1 MIAPFAF
8 VILFSP
14 FDLIE
19 ASIDRTVLPKELRSV
34 LDPIGV
40 YTLKDG
46 KNDRLVLLYI
56 HDSDWVT
63 AKANMKK
70 GTVLP
75 SIWPNGIQVHA
86 VYQDKTGK
94 WTHKQVFGYARVRFT
109 KVAKEAPDHLIL
121 ECRPNF
127 MIGIEP
133 GEDIGKALKRAEEIN
148 RPFTKRVSFVDGVL
162 TAK

>member
-8 VILFSP
+8 VILFTP

-19 ASIDRTVLPKELRSV
+19 ASIDRTVLTKDVRSV

-40 YTLKDG
+40 YALKDG

-70 GTVLP
+70 GTALP
-75 SIWPNGIQVHA
+75 SIWPNAIQVHA
-86 VYQDKTGK
+86 VYQDETGK
-94 WTHKQVFGYARVRFT
+94 WTRRELLSFGKFHFT
-109 KVAKEAPDHLIL
+109 RVAKAAPDHIL
-121 ECRPNF
+121 LEFCPAN
-127 MIGIEP
+127 IHPLNQPIE
-133 GEDIGKALKRAEEIN
+133 KRI
-148 RPFTKRVSFVDGVL
+148 VFVDGGL
-162 TAK
+162 IAK